1 MTLKSTARAAMT
13 RTSRTPSP
21 PKRAC
26 PATAPR
32 ASRCAAATKTSRGFG
47 PNSCASSLCA
57 SSPRFRR
64 STASVRRQPSRAG
77 RAVTPTLR
85 ALITPGRPDAQA
97 RACPAEY
104 MDRFSTTFIERR
116 QQALQRFLDRIAL
129 HSLLRKSDNLRLFL
143 EAKAW
148 VRGSGP
154 WRPPPSS
161 GAGRARARTS

>member
-1 MTLKSTARAAMT
+1 M
-13 RTSRTPSP
+13 
-21 PKRAC
+21 
-26 PATAPR
+26 
-32 ASRCAAATKTSRGFG
+32 
-47 PNSCASSLCA
+47 
-57 SSPRFRR
+57 
-64 STASVRRQPSRAG
+64 
-77 RAVTPTLR
+77 TPTLR

-148 VRGSGP
+148 VRGSVPGVP
-154 WRPPPSS
+154 RLRQELDAHVHEQADRPS
-161 GAGRARARTS
+161 GSV